1 MNETPGAIL
10 ESKEVDRVAQEHTF
24 NPAAIEEIRDHVMTR
39 IEQAPTEE
47 RKKVLT
53 RELFKVLSFFDQS
66 GIRAFVAGGA
76 GIDLLDAKWDRD
88 HQDLDV
94 AIRGNDREA
103 FFISIKKNGFHLRLA
118 NGTEAQQEDV
128 LDIKTHN
135 AFASRTNEAGETTF
149 EVIFLNV
156 VNDDDVE
163 LSNGFAIPMS
173 FYENAPMVEVAEK
186 EIRLQ
191 PTEVILF
198 HKLIDARRK
207 DLRDI
212 INTWGLLSVEQQQR
226 LQSFVDSSSVTFM
239 IDGEETSNIPFLL
252 EKAFI
257 VDSEKQESFFR
268 DGLESRLERMTR
280 DLMSRCEEI
289 YLLAQNHQYESFLIV
304 ATKIYGQGDDERQK
318 IVQEIGGFL
327 LSGSMPDLHS
337 FKKWALKR
345 TQTDAH
351 IKDDIF
357 NAYANEEIYQTK
369 KVKTSG

>member
-1 MNETPGAIL
+1 MNETPGPIL
-10 ESKEVDRVAQEHTF
+10 ESKGVDGTAQEHSL
-24 NPAAIEEIRDHVMTR
+24 NPAAIEEIRNHVMTR

-94 AIRGNDREA
+94 VIRGNDREA
-103 FFISIKKNGFHLRLA
+103 FFASIKKNGFHLRLA

-128 LDIKTHN
+128 LDRKTHN
-135 AFASRTNEAGETTF
+135 AFASRTNEAGETMF
-149 EVIFLNV
+149 EVIFLNE
-156 VNDDDVE
+156 VNDEYVE

-173 FYENAPMVEVAEK
+173 LYENAPIVEVEKK

-207 DLRDI
+207 DLRDT
-212 INTWGLLSVEQQQR
+212 INTWGLLSVDQRQR
-226 LQSFVDSSSVTFM
+226 LQSFVDSSNSTFI
-239 IDGEETSNIPFLL
+239 IDGEETSNIPYLL
-252 EKAFI
+252 EKASI
-257 VDSEKQESFFR
+257 VDSQKQESFFR
-268 DGLESRLERMTR
+268 DGLEPRLERMTR
-280 DLMSRCEEI
+280 DLMSRCDEI
-289 YLLAQNHQYESFLIV
+289 YLLAQNHQYESFLID

-318 IVQEIGGFL
+318 IVQEIGAFL
-327 LSGSMPDLHS
+327 LSGSMPDLGS
-337 FKKWALKR
+337 FKTWALKR

-351 IKDDIF
+351 IKDKII

-369 KVKTSG
+369 K